1 MSACVCARCCLWDS
15 CAAFLCVFQRVI
27 KEEVCERRRVEPR
40 VPEHPAGIVGIDGGK
55 GKFAAAEN
63 GTGSSEKS
71 IAFVC

>member
-1 MSACVCARCCLWDS
+1 MCVR
-15 CAAFLCVFQRVI
+15 AAVCGILVQLFCVFFQRVI

-40 VPEHPAGIVGIDGGK
+40 VPEHPAGIVRIDGGK

>member
-1 MSACVCARCCLWDS
+1 MCVCCLWDS
-15 CAAFLCVFQRVI
+15 CAAFLCVFSACDKGRNVWD
-27 KEEVCERRRVEPR
+27 RRRVEPR